1 MPKVSVLMP
10 TYNAA
15 SFLNE
20 SIPSVLT
27 QTYTDFELII
37 VDNCS
42 TDNSPEVIAKYLS
55 DKRVKYHVNERN
67 IGPVRNFNKCLALA
81 EGDFIKFLCA
91 DDKFTPQLLEKFVSV
106 MEEYPNV
113 LLVGCAIH
121 EFGLV
126 SKTLKPPFYGV
137 VNGKKMIH
145 EILNNYN
152 YLGHP
157 TNVMIR
163 KEGLDAGNFKTEY
176 IWLADWEFWLRIL
189 SRGDC
194 FIIPEELAYTR
205 MHQEQVTQSMIKSFS
220 NYFETYN
227 LVKAIKK
234 GNELN
239 LDFSEFNIEKVI
251 KKRAKD
257 CTLALPWALMAIQ
270 KKQNREV
277 FKKALNIAYKE
288 QVLIDSFFLLS
299 KKLLKK
305 VSVILSTVY

>member
-1 MPKVSVLMP
+1 MPKVSVLLP

-15 SFLNE
+15 HFLDE
-20 SIPSVLT
+20 SISSVLT
-27 QTYTDFELII
+27 QIFTDFELII

-42 TDNSPEVIAKYLS
+42 TDNSREIIAKYLS
-55 DKRVKYHVNERN
+55 DKRVHLHINEKN
-67 IGPVRNFNKCLALA
+67 LGAVPNFNKSLSLAK
-81 EGDFIKFLCA
+81 GDYIKFICS

-106 MEEYPNV
+106 MDKFPNV
-113 LLVGCAIH
+113 LLVGCAIQ

-126 SKTLKPPFYGV
+126 SKTLNAPFSGLI
-137 VNGKKMIH
+137 NGKKMIH

-163 KEGLDAGNFKTEY
+163 KDGLKAGNFNTDY

-189 SRGDC
+189 SMGDC
-194 FIIPEELAYTR
+194 FLIPEVLAYTR
-205 MHQEQVTQSMIKSFS
+205 MHQGQVTQSMIKSFS

-227 LVKAIKK
+227 LVKRIKK
-234 GNELN
+234 ENELSLN
-239 LDFSEFNIEKVI
+239 FSEFDIDKVI

-257 CTLALPWALMAIQ
+257 CTLALPWTLMAIQ

-277 FKKALNIAYKE
+277 FKKALKIAYKE
-288 QVLIDSFFLLS
+288 HVLIDSFFLLS
-299 KKLLKK
+299 RKLLKK
-305 VSVILSTVY
+305 VGVIL